1 MRAQPTVG
9 ELMTPCPVAI
19 RPEQS
24 LACAHALMRSHG
36 VHHLPVVE
44 EGRVVGV
51 VSQGDLRLLESVAD
65 VEIEQVPVEE
75 AMIHHPYTV
84 WADTPLSEV
93 LQHMLDRRLGSALVV
108 DRRGLAG
115 IFTAFD
121 AMLALKELTSP
132 GAASGEGS

>member
-1 MRAQPTVG
+1 MMRHPSTVG
-9 ELMTPCPVAI
+9 DLMTPCPVAI
-19 RPEQS
+19 RPDQS
-24 LACAHALMRSHG
+24 LACAHALMRSHR

-51 VSQGDLRLLESVAD
+51 VSQGDLRLLESIGD
-65 VEIEQVPVEE
+65 VEIDQVPVEE

-84 WADTPLSEV
+84 WADTPLAEV
-93 LQHMLDRRLGSALVV
+93 LQHMLARRLGSALVV
-108 DRRGLAG
+108 DRQGLAG

-132 GAASGEGS
+132 GEGS